1 LQKPSLY
8 SNCQQSPHIKLNK
21 TVFLFL

>member
-1 LQKPSLY
+1 LQKPSPY

>member
-1 LQKPSLY
+1 LQKPSPY
-8 SNCQQSPHIKLNK
+8 SNCQQSTHIKLNK

>member
-1 LQKPSLY
+1 LQKPSPY
-8 SNCQQSPHIKLNK
+8 SNCQQSIHTKINK